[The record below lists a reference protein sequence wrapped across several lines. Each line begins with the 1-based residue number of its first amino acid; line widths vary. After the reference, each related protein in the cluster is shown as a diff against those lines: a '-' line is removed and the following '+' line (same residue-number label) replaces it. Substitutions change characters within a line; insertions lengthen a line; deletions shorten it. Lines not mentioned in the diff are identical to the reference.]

1 MAASSEAIQR
11 MLISRLERQ
20 IDDLKKANEAL
31 AKKLQENKMESAARI
46 YLLEVERD
54 VSDKSI
60 ESLEGNLEDAKS
72 LLNRFERLGVRKK
85 RTR

>member
-1 MAASSEAIQR
+1 MAARSDAIQR

-20 IDDLKKANEAL
+20 IEDLKKANEAL
-31 AKKLQENKMESAARI
+31 AKKLQESKMESAARI
-46 YLLEVERD
+46 HLLEVERD

-60 ESLEGNLEDAKS
+60 ESLEGNLEDAKF

-85 RTR
+85 MDR

>member
-1 MAASSEAIQR
+1 

-20 IDDLKKANEAL
+20 IEDLKKANDAL

-60 ESLEGNLEDAKS
+60 ESLEVNLEDAKS
-72 LLNRFERLGVRKK
+72 LLKRFERLGTRRKRVR
-85 RTR
+85 